1 MDHERGLLIARP
13 GVTLVR
19 HGQTEWSE
27 SLRHTGRTDIP
38 LTDLGRRQAA
48 ALGAMLKGEEFTL
61 ILSSPLTRA
70 WETMVAAGFDGVG
83 VATDDLL
90 EWDYGQFEGRTTEKI
105 REEIPDWSV
114 WTHPI
119 GGGES
124 VEDVGRRADRVIDVA
139 LEADRAVLV
148 FAHAHILRILAARWI
163 SLRPGDGRSLALDT
177 ATVSTL
183 GWEREN
189 RVIRTW
195 NVACHLRSEEVS

>member
-1 MDHERGLLIARP
+1 MTRP
-13 GVTLVR
+13 DITLVR

-38 LTDLGRRQAA
+38 LTGLGRRQAA
-48 ALGAMLKGEEFTL
+48 ALGGMLLGQFSS

-70 WETMVAAGFDGVG
+70 WETMVAAGFEGRG
-83 VATDDLL
+83 VANGDLV
-90 EWDYGQFEGRTTEKI
+90 EWDYGEHEGITTNEI
-105 REEIPDWSV
+105 RREIPDWSV

-119 GGGES
+119 EQGES
-124 VEDVGRRADRVIDVA
+124 LDDVGQRADRVIDLV
-139 LEADRAVLV
+139 LESDGPVLI
-148 FAHAHILRILAARWI
+148 FAHAHILRIIGARWV
-163 SLRPGDGRSLALDT
+163 SLRPVDGRSLTLDT

-195 NVACHLRSEEVS
+195 NIVCHVDAGKRGS

>member
-1 MDHERGLLIARP
+1 MIRP
-13 GVTLVR
+13 TVTLVR

-38 LTDLGRRQAA
+38 LTDLGRRQAT
-48 ALGAMLKGEEFTL
+48 ALGEMLTGEPFNL
-61 ILSSPLTRA
+61 VLSSPLTRA
-70 WETMVAAGFDGVG
+70 WETMVAAGFEGVG
-83 VATDDLL
+83 VANGDLL
-90 EWDYGQFEGRTTEKI
+90 EWDYGEYEGITTETI
-105 REEIPDWSV
+105 REEISEWSV

-124 VEDVGRRADRVIDVA
+124 VEDVGRRADRVIDVV
-139 LEADRAVLV
+139 LEADGAVLV
-148 FAHAHILRILAARWI
+148 FAHAHILRILGARWVA
-163 SLRPGDGRSLALDT
+163 LRPGDGRSLTLDT

-195 NVACHLRSEEVS
+195 NVPCHLGAEEWST